1 MLLLMCAALI
11 CIGIAEKGPCTT
23 LSNGCCPDTHWDTEL
38 NKCVDCPP
46 GFFAVNCSRKCLYPY
61 YGATC
66 NQSCRCNK
74 THCNFV
80 DGCETGNTNQGV
92 PNASSATDGAS
103 KATPTANTSNKLF
116 ILLMIAT
123 SILVAIGIAYT
134 AVLIIE
140 KHWNQTRRE
149 VGRDL

>member
-1 MLLLMCAALI
+1 MQISRNYRIVLHYIINIRLLL
-11 CIGIAEKGPCTT
+11 
-23 LSNGCCPDTHWDTEL
+23 
-38 NKCVDCPP
+38 
-46 GFFAVNCSRKCLYPY
+46 
-61 YGATC
+61 
-66 NQSCRCNK
+66 
-74 THCNFV
+74 
-80 DGCETGNTNQGV
+80 GNTNQGV